1 MKSSPA
7 NNSALPDDFDKPIGQ
22 ILIEAG
28 LISIS
33 QIELALREQE
43 HYGLRL
49 GEILVSHGWIK
60 QETIDFFCEQWPE
73 LLKQKKQPL
82 AYYFQAASLLDT
94 EQVNAVTR
102 LQKLKHKKVR
112 FHRLAVEQGYL
123 KQKTVDFFLAYL
135 FNIYDPKSIS
145 AARPYEVLKNYSNG
159 IRNFARVNLQKAP
172 LMSISL
178 RDIIL
183 DGSNLKK
190 ADLSQANLSHSS
202 LIQVNLSQA
211 NLTKAV
217 LTEVNF
223 TKSSLTRANLE
234 SAHLE
239 KTNFE
244 SAVLRHTNFRSS
256 YLAQANFA
264 GADLT
269 KAMLPSDYP
278 YDVYYDRD
286 TIFDADFDP
295 RMMGWKEVVSS

>member
-1 MKSSPA
+1 MKSSQAGNFVSPD
-7 NNSALPDDFDKPIGQ
+7 NSSKPLGQ

-43 HYGLRL
+43 QYRLRL

-60 QETIDFFCEQWPE
+60 QETVDFFCEQWPE
-73 LLKQKKQPL
+73 LLKKEKQPL
-82 AYYFQAASLLDT
+82 AYYFQAASLIDT
-94 EQVNAVTR
+94 EQVNAVVR

-145 AARPYEVLKNYSNG
+145 AAKPYEVLRSYSNG
-159 IRNFARVNLQKAP
+159 IRDFSRINLQKAP

-178 RDIIL
+178 KEVVL

-190 ADLSQANLSHSS
+190 ADLSKANLSHSS
-202 LIQVNLSQA
+202 LIRVNLSQA
-211 NLTKAV
+211 NLTRAV
-217 LTEVNF
+217 LTEVNL
-223 TKSSLTRANLE
+223 TKSSLTQANFE

-239 KTNFE
+239 KANFE
-244 SAVLRHTNFRSS
+244 SAILREANFRSS
-256 YLAQANFA
+256 YLAQTNFA

-269 KAMLPSDYP
+269 KAILPLDYP
-278 YDVYYDRD
+278 YDVYYDRK

-295 RMMGWKEVVSS
+295 KMMGWKLR